1 MCVYIETQKITKE
14 SMQLYITQKSEKEIT
29 VGLNSVTVDEQ
40 LQTKLNT
47 SSYIPWL
54 KKDKKYEI

>member
-1 MCVYIETQKITKE
+1 
-14 SMQLYITQKSEKEIT
+14 MQLYITQKSEKEIT
-29 VGLNSVTVDEQ
+29 VGLNSVTVAEQ

-47 SSYIPWL
+47 SSHIPWL

>member
-1 MCVYIETQKITKE
+1 
-14 SMQLYITQKSEKEIT
+14 MQLYITQKSENEIT
-29 VGLNSVTVDEQ
+29 VGLNSVTVTEQ

-47 SSYIPWL
+47 NSRIPWL

>member
-1 MCVYIETQKITKE
+1 MCAYIETHKITKE

-29 VGLNSVTVDEQ
+29 VGLNSVTVAEQ

-47 SSYIPWL
+47 SSHIPWL